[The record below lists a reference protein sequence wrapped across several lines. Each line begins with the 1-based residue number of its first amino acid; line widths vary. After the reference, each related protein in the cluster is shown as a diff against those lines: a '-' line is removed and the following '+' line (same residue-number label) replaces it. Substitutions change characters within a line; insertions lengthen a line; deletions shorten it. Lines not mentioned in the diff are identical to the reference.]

1 VNFMKKYLV
10 VGLSYLAVIAWGCLP
25 LLSDRMSRAIASG
38 NNSVAVATTD
48 SPKGTLRDSGS
59 SQQPNSS
66 QKDRSSTP
74 SSKRLKIEI
83 EVTSPNDLLVKE
95 GQTVVANQP
104 IADRQSERSTLAAQ
118 LQETKLAIEKLKA
131 APQVSQLPPAGT
143 KALATQP
150 PQSAYTE
157 ERAQITAAAAKL
169 QDLERKYT
177 LAQVAA
183 KATLP
188 ETEKV
193 RGSRIAL
200 VQAQEKINRQQ
211 QKIDALKTVE
221 ESDAA
226 VKDHELT
233 KLRELNRALIEAQTK
248 LEQDLAAEGIAKA
261 TRASQLADA
270 RFEITE
276 AQRGL
281 QLAKSRLVTAAEK
294 HKQSEFDY
302 QTKVAER
309 DDRVQ
314 RTELERVKLQQ
325 TTQLQQ
331 HDRDYQLAQLTLK
344 HNQIQKQL
352 ETIGV
357 VRTPHQGT
365 IRRVKLVSQHGH
377 LLRYEVALVYT
388 PTAPKSA
395 RPLAQQWQVEN

>member
-1 VNFMKKYLV
+1 MKTGLV
-10 VGLSYLAVIAWGCLP
+10 VGLSYLVVVAWGWLP
-25 LLSDRMSRAIASG
+25 TLSSRVGRAIASS

-48 SPKGTLRDSGS
+48 SAKPTLRERQ
-59 SQQPNSS
+59 SQQP
-66 QKDRSSTP
+66 STP

-95 GQTVVANQP
+95 GQTVAANQP
-104 IADRQSERSTLAAQ
+104 IADRQSERSTLSAQ

-131 APQVSQLPPAGT
+131 APQVDPLPPAGT
-143 KALATQP
+143 KALTAPP

-157 ERAQITAAAAKL
+157 ERAQIAAAAAKL

-177 LAQVAA
+177 LAQTAA
-183 KATLP
+183 QATLP
-188 ETEKV
+188 ETERV
-193 RGSRIAL
+193 RGSRIAI

-211 QKIDALKTVE
+211 QKLDALKTVE
-221 ESDAA
+221 ESDEA
-226 VKDHELT
+226 VKDHERT
-233 KLRELNRALIEAQTK
+233 KLRELNRTLIEAQTK

-261 TRASQLADA
+261 TRSSQLADA
-270 RFEITE
+270 RFQITE

-309 DDRVQ
+309 DERVQ

-325 TTQLQQ
+325 TDRLQQ

-344 HNQIQKQL
+344 QNQIQKQL

-395 RPLAQQWQVEN
+395 RPLAQQWQEEKS

>member
-1 VNFMKKYLV
+1 MRKYLV

-25 LLSDRMSRAIASG
+25 VLSNRTG
-38 NNSVAVATTD
+38 VAVAKSDRVASAVQTTQARAD
-48 SPKGTLRDSGS
+48 KT
-59 SQQPNSS
+59 
-66 QKDRSSTP
+66 STP

-83 EVTSPNDLLVKE
+83 EVTSPGDLLVKE
-95 GQTVVANQP
+95 GQTVAANQP
-104 IADRQSERSTLAAQ
+104 IADRQSERSTLSAQ

-131 APQVSQLPPAGT
+131 APQVDPLPPAGT
-143 KALATQP
+143 KALTTPP

-177 LAQVAA
+177 LAQTAA
-183 KATLP
+183 QATLP

-193 RGSRIAL
+193 RGSRIAI

-221 ESDAA
+221 ESDEA

-233 KLRELNRALIEAQTK
+233 KLRELNRTLIEAQTK

-261 TRASQLADA
+261 SRSSQLADA

-388 PTAPKSA
+388 PTAPKPA
-395 RPLAQQWQVEN
+395 RLSSQQWQVEN

>member
-1 VNFMKKYLV
+1 MNKSLV
-10 VGLSYLAVIAWGCLP
+10 VGLSYLAVVAWGWLP
-25 LLSDRMSRAIASG
+25 TLSSRMST
-38 NNSVAVATTD
+38 AVASVGREGNVPASVEQRSIAQTPT
-48 SPKGTLRDSGS
+48 SR
-59 SQQPNSS
+59 SQPQPSV
-66 QKDRSSTP
+66 QQT
-74 SSKRLKIEI
+74 KRLKIELD
-83 EVTSPNDLLVKE
+83 VTNAEDILVKE
-95 GQTVVANQP
+95 GQTVAANQL
-104 IADRQSERSTLAAQ
+104 IADRQSERSTLTAQ
-118 LQETKLAIEKLKA
+118 LQETKLSIEKLKA
-131 APQVSQLPPAGT
+131 APQVDPLPPAGT
-143 KALATQP
+143 KALTAPP

-157 ERAQITAAAAKL
+157 ERAQIAAAAAKL

-177 LAQVAA
+177 LAQTAA
-183 KATLP
+183 QATLP
-188 ETEKV
+188 ETERV
-193 RGSRIAL
+193 RGSRIAI

-211 QKIDALKTVE
+211 QKIDALKTIE
-221 ESDAA
+221 ESDEA
-226 VKDHELT
+226 VKDHERT
-233 KLRELNRALIEAQTK
+233 KLRELNRTLIEAQTK

-261 TRASQLADA
+261 TRSSQLADA
-270 RFEITE
+270 QFQITE

-281 QLAKSRLVTAAEK
+281 QLARARLTTAAEK

-352 ETIGV
+352 ETIGI

-388 PTAPKSA
+388 PTAPKPA
-395 RPLAQQWQVEN
+395 RLSSQWQEEKS

>member
-1 VNFMKKYLV
+1 MKKGLV

-25 LLSDRMSRAIASG
+25 MLSNLMSRAIASG

-48 SPKGTLRDSGS
+48 SPKGTVRDSGS

-66 QKDRSSTP
+66 QKDRSSTS

-104 IADRQSERSTLAAQ
+104 IADRQSERSTLSAQ
-118 LQETKLAIEKLKA
+118 LQETKLAIEKLRA

-143 KALATQP
+143 KALTTPP

-177 LAQVAA
+177 LAQTAA
-183 KATLP
+183 QATLP
-188 ETEKV
+188 ETERV
-193 RGSRIAL
+193 RGSRIAIAQ
-200 VQAQEKINRQQ
+200 VQEKIAKQQ

-221 ESDAA
+221 ESDEA

-233 KLRELNRALIEAQTK
+233 KLRELNRTLIEAQTK

-261 TRASQLADA
+261 TRSSQLADA
-270 RFEITE
+270 QFQITE

-325 TTQLQQ
+325 TDRLQQ

-352 ETIGV
+352 ETIGI

-388 PTAPKSA
+388 PTAPKPA
-395 RPLAQQWQVEN
+395 RLSSQWQEEKS